1 MARQLAVPAL
11 GFIYVFC
18 TVASSIGFKLSAASS
33 GWQGFLA
40 WQVVGNLAGF
50 AGVLALTFLLKLV
63 PLHLAYGVLMGT
75 GFVMVQVVAARLFF
89 HERITGIQWAGVA
102 LVALGIFL
110 IALGR
115 R

>member
-1 MARQLAVPAL
+1 
-11 GFIYVFC
+11 
-18 TVASSIGFKLSAASS
+18 
-33 GWQGFLA
+33 
-40 WQVVGNLAGF
+40 VVGNLTGF
-50 AGVLALTFLLKLV
+50 AGVLAFTFLLKFV
-63 PLHLAYGVLMGT
+63 PLHLAYGILTGA

-89 HERITGIQWAGVA
+89 HERITDIQWLGVA